1 MALRVSAMTAAL
13 TQPVTLEEYLKFQV
27 TQDITY
33 ELHGGELVP
42 VPVGRSPHSKI
53 ARFLEDIFRL

>member
-1 MALRVSAMTAAL
+1 MTAAL

-33 ELHGGELVP
+33 ELHRGELVP
-42 VPVGRSPHSKI
+42 VPVGRLPHGKI